1 LNDNENYTVQIITYI
16 STALPNVT
24 KLDMRDCPNIN
35 LSKSMQ
41 LMENMKFLEHL
52 YLGPTNIKMDTELFV
67 EGNTNTNTNTNNRII
82 IILILILIIV

>member
-1 LNDNENYTVQIITYI
+1 MNDNENYTVQIITYI

-67 EGNTNTNTNTNNRII
+67 EGNTNTNTNNRIV
-82 IILILILIIV
+82 LILIQIIV